1 MALDNTGL
9 IVRYYIDEA
18 ASGSSPTDVLD
29 GSGVGSAFNLAIDY
43 GSGNLAYTE
52 ASGQRGLVSSAT
64 TGTQRARKTLVAG
77 DKIITALNTSKTAT
91 LEVVLDLTAFS
102 ASGGRI
108 FGLNGRGGQN
118 GSFMLRCIGTG
129 VAWQLAVNDI
139 QYDLA
144 DFAETGRQVLH
155 IVFDSANGT
164 AANRLLYAVNGG
176 TLTTATATM
185 TLNEALTI
193 DDTLDL
199 ILFNR
204 ENSGSWDRSVI
215 GTIFYAALY
224 SSVFTQG
231 MVNQNYA
238 VLTADDDTPSRI
250 VAAARV
256 PQSRPF
262 PYKPGSPRGLR

>member
-1 MALDNTGL
+1 MALDDTGL

-77 DKIITALNTSKTAT
+77 DKIINALNASKTAT

-108 FGLNGRGGQN
+108 CGINARDGSN

-129 VAWQLAVNDI
+129 VAWQLGVNNTL
-139 QYDLA
+139 YDLA

-176 TLTTATATM
+176 TLTSAISTM

-204 ENSGSWDRSVI
+204 ENTAVWDRSVI

-224 SSVFTQG
+224 SGVFTQG

-238 VLTADDDTPSRI
+238 VLTADDDTPSGI
-250 VAAARV
+250 VANVQQPIASLWPMLVA
-256 PQSRPF
+256 
-262 PYKPGSPRGLR
+262 G